1 VTAVGACS
9 GQGRS
14 ALGAVRIEPWRGLAS
29 AHGSARI
36 ERRGTGA
43 AHRETELP
51 TDHAAEPEGTGGS
64 ETSGA
69 ARAAT
74 EESLR
79 ATNEELET
87 RVRERTAELVR
98 SNASLAQ
105 SETRFRAFVSATADV
120 IYRMSADWGEM
131 RHLEGQDFIA
141 DTPDPNRSW
150 LEKYIH
156 PDDQA
161 RVMEAIRRAI
171 RTKSIF
177 ELEHRVVRVDGTL
190 GWTFSRAIPLLDEGG
205 EIVEWFGAASDVTER
220 KEAQLRLQGQLAR
233 LKLLGSVTRA
243 IGERQDVQSILQI
256 VVRTLE
262 EELPV
267 DFACVFLNDEG
278 RMTVASVGSRSASLA
293 AELALP
299 ERTTV
304 DIDQSGLQRRAH
316 PELIY
321 EPDISGSADPLAARL
336 ARGGL
341 RALVIAPLLVEG
353 RLFGTLVTARRE
365 PSSLTSTDCEF
376 LRQLSDHLALAA
388 HQAQL
393 YSSLQQAYE
402 DLRQSQQSVMQQ
414 ERLRA
419 LGQMAS
425 GVAHDI
431 NNALS
436 PAALYV
442 QSLLERDTTLSEEAR
457 ARLTVTQR
465 AIEDV
470 GNTVARMRMFY
481 QPREAEVWL
490 EPLDINV
497 LLQQVADLTR
507 ARWSDMPQELGHVI
521 ELKKEI
527 APDVPRIMG
536 AESEIRDALTN
547 LVLNAAD
554 AMPQGGTL
562 TLRTSAVGARRV
574 VVEVAD
580 TGIGM
585 DAETRNKCLEPF
597 FTTKG
602 ERGSGLGLAMVYGMA
617 ERHSADLEIESQLGS
632 GTTVR
637 LIFPAAI
644 IKGIERTGTS
654 SRTVAPLRI
663 LLVDDDP
670 LLLKSLTEVL
680 ASDGH
685 SVTSADGGQRG
696 IDEFF
701 AARGQGEPFG
711 VVITDL
717 GMPNVGGHMVAAAVK
732 SATRN
737 TPVILLT
744 GWGQRLKSEGDLPA
758 HVDRVLSKPPRLS
771 ELRAALAELTVSPT
785 RS

>member
-1 VTAVGACS
+1 MAHER
-9 GQGRS
+9 GR
-14 ALGAVRIEPWRGLAS
+14 ID
-29 AHGSARI
+29 
-36 ERRGTGA
+36 RRGTGA
-43 AHRETELP
+43 ADQEIELP
-51 TDHAAEPEGTGGS
+51 KDHAAEPEGTGG
-64 ETSGA
+64 GA
-69 ARAAT
+69 RVAT
-74 EESLR
+74 EEALR
-79 ATNEELET
+79 AAKEELEA

-98 SNASLAQ
+98 TNASLKQ

-120 IYRMSADWGEM
+120 IYRMSPDWSEM
-131 RHLEGQDFIA
+131 RHLQGQDFIA

-156 PDDQA
+156 PEDQA
-161 RVMEAIRRAI
+161 RVMAAIREAIRTR
-171 RTKSIF
+171 SIF

-205 EIVEWFGAASDVTER
+205 EILEWFGAASDVTER
-220 KEAQLRLQGQLAR
+220 KETQLRLQTQLAR

-243 IGERQDVQSILQI
+243 VGERQDVQSILQ
-256 VVRTLE
+256 VVIRTLE

-267 DFACVFLNDEG
+267 DFACVFLHDEG
-278 RMTVASVGSRSASLA
+278 PMTVASVGSRSLSLA

-299 ERTTV
+299 ERATI

-316 PELIY
+316 LELIY
-321 EPDISGSADPLAARL
+321 EPDISGSGDPLAARL

-353 RLFGTLVTARRE
+353 KLFGTLVAARRE
-365 PSSLTSTDCEF
+365 AASLTSTDCEF
-376 LRQLSDHLALAA
+376 LSQLSDHLALAA
-388 HQAQL
+388 HHAQL

-442 QSLLERDTTLSEEAR
+442 QSLLERDATLSEEAR

-481 QPREAEVWL
+481 QRQETELWL
-490 EPLDINV
+490 EPQDIGV

-507 ARWSDMPQELGHVI
+507 ARWNDMPQELGHVI

-527 APDVPRIMG
+527 APDLPHIMG

-554 AMPQGGTL
+554 AMPKGGTL
-562 TLRTSAVGARRV
+562 TLRSAAVGERRLLA
-574 VVEVAD
+574 EVAD
-580 TGIGM
+580 TGVGM
-585 DAETRNKCLEPF
+585 DEETRNKCLEPF

-602 ERGSGLGLAMVYGMA
+602 ERGTGLGLAMVYGMA
-617 ERHSADLEIESQLGS
+617 ERHSADLEIDSRPGF

-637 LIFPAAI
+637 LVFPVAT
-644 IKGIERTGTS
+644 IKGIGRTGKS
-654 SRTVAPLRI
+654 SPTVGPLRI

-670 LLLKSLTEVL
+670 LLLKSLTDVL

-685 SVTSADGGQRG
+685 SVTSTDGGQRG
-696 IDEFF
+696 IEEFY
-701 AARGQGEPFG
+701 AARARGEPYG
-711 VVITDL
+711 IVITDL

-732 SATRN
+732 SVTHD

-771 ELRAALAELTVSPT
+771 ELRVALAELAASVRT
-785 RS
+785 